1 MIMSVDSMINDGID
15 GVIMFNNKWKFW
27 NAVISSILE
36 LERSKTLNIGNVVFI
51 LDIFNFRY
59 NYQ

>member
-1 MIMSVDSMINDGID
+1 MSVDSMIDDGID

-27 NAVISSILE
+27 TAVISSILE
-36 LERSKTLNIGNVVFI
+36 LERSKTLNNGNVVFI

-59 NYQ
+59 NFQ